1 MSIKNHGLSKHRLY
15 EIWIGLR
22 KRCNNPNSKRY
33 CDYGAKGILV
43 CEEWNSNFMSFYN
56 WSLNNGYKDNLSIDR
71 INNNLGY
78 FPSNCRWATQEIQS
92 RNTRRIRENNSSGY
106 RGVSFKKAINK
117 FQCRINVDKKQIY
130 LGVYIT
136 AIDAAKTYDKY
147 VLDNNLEHTINGV

>member
-1 MSIKNHGLSKHRLY
+1 MSIRNHGLSKHRLY

-22 KRCNNPNSKRY
+22 KRCNNPKHQRY
-33 CDYGAKGILV
+33 YDYGAKGILV
-43 CEEWNSNFMSFYN
+43 CEEWNINFMSFYN
-56 WSLNNGYKDNLSIDR
+56 WALDNGYKSDLSIDR

-78 FPSNCRWATQEIQS
+78 SPDNCRWATQEIQS

-136 AIDAAKTYDKY
+136 AIEAAKVYDKY

>member
-1 MSIKNHGLSKHRLY
+1 MSIKNHGFSKHRLY
-15 EIWIGLR
+15 KIWIGLR
-22 KRCNNPNSKRY
+22 KRCNNPKYQRY
-33 CDYGAKGILV
+33 YDYGAKGILV

-78 FPSNCRWATQEIQS
+78 SPDNCRWATQEIQS

-136 AIDAAKTYDKY
+136 AIEAAKVYDKY
-147 VLDNNLEHTINGV
+147 VLDNNLEHTINRV